1 MRGLK
6 MKKEILII
14 DFEPN
19 ILELLSLIL
28 SEDYKVVPKPS
39 CYDALLWLEYRPNP
53 DLILLD
59 PEMPCFD
66 GVEFI
71 KSLKVS
77 GLYRNIP
84 IVILTNKEESF
95 LLRNMPPNTTEGSIK
110 KPFNPIRL
118 KEKIEQILKYQ
129 NNKNELER
137 FYN

>member
-1 MRGLK
+1 

-28 SEDYKVVPKPS
+28 SEDYKVVPKSS

-59 PEMPCFD
+59 PEMPCFN
-66 GVEFI
+66 GIEFI

-77 GLYRNIP
+77 GLYRSIP
-84 IVILTNKEESF
+84 IVILTNKDDSF
-95 LLRNMPPNTTEGSIK
+95 LAMNIPPNTTDGAIRM
-110 KPFNPIRL
+110 PFNPILL
-118 KEKIEQILKYQ
+118 KEKIEQVLIHKHKHKQ
-129 NNKNELER
+129 NVEQ

>member
-1 MRGLK
+1 

-19 ILELLSLIL
+19 ILELLNFIL
-28 SEDYKVVPKPS
+28 SEDYKVVSKPS
-39 CYDALLWLEYRPNP
+39 CYDALLWLEYRANP

-59 PEMPCFD
+59 PDMPCFN

-71 KSLKVS
+71 RSLKVS
-77 GLYRNIP
+77 GLYRSIP
-84 IVILTNKEESF
+84 IVILTDKDESF
-95 LLRNMPPNTTEGSIK
+95 LSTNMPPNATEGSIR

-118 KEKIEQILKYQ
+118 KEKIAQVLMYQ
-129 NNKNELER
+129 NSKNELDR

>member
-1 MRGLK
+1 
-6 MKKEILII
+6 MKKELLII
-14 DFEPN
+14 DFEPD

-28 SEDYKVVPKPS
+28 SQDYKVVPKPS
-39 CYDALLWLEYRPNP
+39 CYDALLWLEYRSNP

-59 PEMPCFD
+59 PEMPCFS

-84 IVILTNKEESF
+84 IVILTTKDEPFS
-95 LLRNMPPNTTEGSIK
+95 LANMPPNMTAGSIK

-118 KEKIEQILKYQ
+118 KEKIEQVLTYQ
-129 NNKNELER
+129 NSKNELER

>member
-1 MRGLK
+1 

-28 SEDYKVVPKPS
+28 SKDYKVVSKSS
-39 CYDALLWLEYRPNP
+39 CYDALLWLEYRNNP

-59 PEMPCFD
+59 PEMPCFN
-66 GVEFI
+66 GIEFI

-84 IVILTNKEESF
+84 IVILTNKDES
-95 LLRNMPPNTTEGSIK
+95 LLSMNMPPNTTEGSIS

-118 KEKIEQILKYQ
+118 KEKIEQVLIYQ
-129 NNKNELER
+129 NSKNELER